1 MITVPFGGYGRLEFT
16 DCRAAFATMDVRLM
30 ATMTTDHTTAAP
42 ARAGDEEI
50 LETLQ
55 ERMER
60 IIRGE
65 SPNAGRF
72 CGYCYARLDPAHE
85 TCPVCGRALAAAGTL
100 PRVPR
105 AALRVYNA
113 YRRAMRL
120 WVNVFAFLGILIAVV
135 LFLVMITYIPNP
147 WVWFSLPVLFFGSY
161 YLANVLGGGIGA
173 TLGERRGRPAR
184 AALWRELL
192 ERRATG
198 ENLDA

>member
-1 MITVPFGGYGRLEFT
+1 MP
-16 DCRAAFATMDVRLM
+16 A
-30 ATMTTDHTTAAP
+30 MTTNHTTSVP
-42 ARAGDEEI
+42 AVVDDEAV
-50 LETLQ
+50 LATLQ

-72 CGYCYARLDPAHE
+72 CGYCYARLDAAHE
-85 TCPVCGRALAAAGTL
+85 TCPVCGRPVAEAGAL

-105 AALRVYNA
+105 TALRVYNA

-120 WVNVFAFLGILIAVV
+120 WVNVFAFLGILIAVI
-135 LFLVMITYIPNP
+135 LFLVMITYVPNP
-147 WVWFSLPVLFFGSY
+147 WIWFSLPVLFFGSY

-173 TLGERRGRPAR
+173 TLGERRGTPTR

-192 ERRATG
+192 ERRAAG